1 MEIQGKIIQVIDPMH
16 CNPKVPLLLET
27 TLHTRPFATNVSLKQ
42 ADIVS
47 TLFFDLYINDFLT
60 YLTSTNNEVL
70 LGELSK
76 LLNSEISS
84 VLFAY
89 DLATLALSKQGLQDK
104 INLLEKKCKNWGL
117 KLNLKKTKIY
127 FLISKKLL

>member
-76 LLNSEISS
+76 LLNSVNS

-104 INLLEKKCKNWGL
+104 INLLEK
-117 KLNLKKTKIY
+117 
-127 FLISKKLL
+127 

>member
-42 ADIVS
+42 ADIAS

-104 INLLEKKCKNWGL
+104 INLLEK
-117 KLNLKKTKIY
+117 
-127 FLISKKLL
+127 